1 MVVTSTSRVYVGS
14 RADRSL
20 SRPPATGERSA
31 STTRTRTVS
40 SAPSM
45 RLPLAP
51 SSSPPR
57 CGAAGNGVG
66 LGRSP
71 GSRPGDDPVIETMMM
86 TPRRRRR
93 NGLRC
98 PARRLSPRPAHRRER
113 EREEMASACSSPRR
127 GATDGEVGGGGDEKV
142 GDGGGGAGPTDED
155 AWAEKTRTRGGGAEE
170 DARRMGKNRKWLV
183 GGLSK

>member
-45 RLPLAP
+45 RPPLAP

-113 EREEMASACSSPRR
+113 ERRDGLRTLQPSTRCDRR
-127 GATDGEVGGGGDEKV
+127 GGWRRRRLEGWQWRRR
-142 GDGGGGAGPTDED
+142 GGANGG
-155 AWAEKTRTRGGGAEE
+155 WGKTGNGL
-170 DARRMGKNRKWLV
+170 WV
-183 GGLSK
+183 G